1 MGVCEWQSRQSGE
14 LNKGFEKPAATPAT
28 SNATFVE
35 ELEESKSRS
44 ERNRKN
50 GVNLLRKRTESYN
63 LSRDELQRVIDQW
76 IFNERNRLILSDRLF
91 NGTTYERL
99 SEKYGLSTQQV
110 KTIVYKA
117 MDRLEK
123 HL

>member
-1 MGVCEWQSRQSGE
+1 MTCA
-14 LNKGFEKPAATPAT
+14 FD
-28 SNATFVE
+28 SNGKFSLVA
-35 ELEESKSRS
+35 SA
-44 ERNRKN
+44 N
-50 GVNLLRKRTESYN
+50 
-63 LSRDELQRVIDQW
+63 SRDTTRQNFAAFREILFEFRNVFVVDC
-76 IFNERNRLILSDRLF
+76 FNLFYAKVANLAACRLSDRLF

-99 SEKYGLSTQQV
+99 AEKYGLSTQQV

>member
-1 MGVCEWQSRQSGE
+1 M
-14 LNKGFEKPAATPAT
+14 
-28 SNATFVE
+28 
-35 ELEESKSRS
+35 
-44 ERNRKN
+44 RKN
-50 GVNLLRKRTESYN
+50 TERYN
-63 LSRDELQRVIDQW
+63 LSRDELQYLIDQW
-76 IFNERNRLILSDRLF
+76 IFNERHRIILADRLF

-99 SEKYGLSTQQV
+99 AEKYGLSTQQV

>member
-1 MGVCEWQSRQSGE
+1 MR
-14 LNKGFEKPAATPAT
+14 
-28 SNATFVE
+28 
-35 ELEESKSRS
+35 KSTERYNLPRS
-44 ERNRKN
+44 E
-50 GVNLLRKRTESYN
+50 
-63 LSRDELQRVIDQW
+63 LQYIIDQW
-76 IFNERNRLILSDRLF
+76 IFNERHRIILADRLF

-99 SEKYGLSTQQV
+99 AEKYGLSTQQV

>member
-1 MGVCEWQSRQSGE
+1 MQRPRQNQKAE
-14 LNKGFEKPAATPAT
+14 AQKI
-28 SNATFVE
+28 V
-35 ELEESKSRS
+35 
-44 ERNRKN
+44 KN
-50 GVNLLRKRTESYN
+50 GVKLLRKRTENYN
-63 LSRDELQRVIDQW
+63 LSRDELQRVIEQW

-99 SEKYGLSTQQV
+99 AEKYGLSTQQV

>member
-1 MGVCEWQSRQSGE
+1 M
-14 LNKGFEKPAATPAT
+14 
-28 SNATFVE
+28 
-35 ELEESKSRS
+35 
-44 ERNRKN
+44 RKN
-50 GVNLLRKRTESYN
+50 TERYN
-63 LSRDELQRVIDQW
+63 LSRSELQYLIDQW
-76 IFNERNRLILSDRLF
+76 IFNERDRLILAGRLF

-99 SEKYGLSTQQV
+99 AEKYGLSTQQV

>member
-1 MGVCEWQSRQSGE
+1 MRI
-14 LNKGFEKPAATPAT
+14 NI
-28 SNATFVE
+28 
-35 ELEESKSRS
+35 
-44 ERNRKN
+44 ER
-50 GVNLLRKRTESYN
+50 YN
-63 LSRDELQRVIDQW
+63 LSRSELQYFIGQW
-76 IFNERNRLILSDRLF
+76 IFNERHRIILADRLF

-99 SEKYGLSTQQV
+99 AEKYGLSTQQV